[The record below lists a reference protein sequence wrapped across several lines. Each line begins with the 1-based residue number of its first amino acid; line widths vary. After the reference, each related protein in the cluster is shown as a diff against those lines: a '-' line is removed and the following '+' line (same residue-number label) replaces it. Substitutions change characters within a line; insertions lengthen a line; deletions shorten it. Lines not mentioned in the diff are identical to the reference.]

1 MRYGPPGHLR
11 QVILHHIRRGDGA
24 PLVLVHG
31 LGGSLRSW
39 DLVVDGLA
47 AHREVVALDLPGF
60 GESPALPETTVD
72 TLADAVAMFLSAQ
85 GWQRADLVGTSLGGR
100 LVLEMV
106 RRGLGRHVVAL
117 DPGGYWNA
125 PERAF
130 VNGSLRA
137 SIAAVRRLRPVLP
150 LLTGNPVTRT
160 ALLSQFS
167 VRPWAVPGEVVLR
180 ELRGLADAPA
190 VDPALMSLMAEEP
203 QQGAAA
209 GTSNGRV
216 VVGWGRWDRLT
227 LPSQARRALA
237 AFPGARL
244 HRFAHSGH
252 FPMFDSPDE
261 TVRVVLDATV

>member
-1 MRYGPPGHLR
+1 VPHAVAGHPTS
-11 QVILHHIRRGDGA
+11 VILNHVRRGSGA

-60 GESPALPETTVD
+60 GASPPLPETTVA
-72 TLADAVAMFLSAQ
+72 TLADAVALFLSAQ
-85 GWQRADLVGTSLGGR
+85 GLQRADLVGTSLGGR

-117 DPGGYWNA
+117 DPGGYWNG

-130 VNGSLRA
+130 AVGSLRA
-137 SIAAVRRLRPVLP
+137 SIAAVRRLRRVLPVLA
-150 LLTGNPVTRT
+150 GNPVTRA
-160 ALLSQFS
+160 ALLGQFS
-167 VRPWAVPGEVVLR
+167 ARPWAVPGDVVLR

-190 VDPALMSLMAEEP
+190 VDPALAALAAEPP
-203 QQGAAA
+203 QLGAPA
-209 GTSNGRV
+209 GSAPGRLT
-216 VVGWGRWDRLT
+216 VGWGRWDRLT
-227 LPSQARRALA
+227 LPTQARRALA
-237 AFPGARL
+237 AFPDATL
-244 HRFAHSGH
+244 HRFRHSGH

-261 TVRVVLDATV
+261 TVQMVLEATS

>member
-1 MRYGPPGHLR
+1 VLLNH
-11 QVILHHIRRGDGA
+11 VRRGSGA

-60 GESPALPETTVD
+60 GESPALPDTTVP
-72 TLADAVAMFLSAQ
+72 TLADALALFLAAQ
-85 GWQRADLVGTSLGGR
+85 GLSRADLVGTSLGGR

-106 RRGLGRHVVAL
+106 RRGVGRHVGAL
-117 DPGGYWNA
+117 GPGGYWNN

-130 VNGSLRA
+130 LVGSLRA

-150 LLTGNPVTRT
+150 ALAGNPVTRT
-160 ALLSQFS
+160 ALLAQFS
-167 VRPWAVPGEVVLR
+167 ARPWAVPGDVVLR

-190 VDPALMSLMAEEP
+190 VDPALTSLAAEP
-203 QQGAAA
+203 AQQGTAA
-209 GTSNGRV
+209 GTAPGRV
-216 VVGWGRWDRLT
+216 LLGWGRWDRLT
-227 LPSQARRALA
+227 LPTQARRALA
-237 AFPGARL
+237 AFPDATL

-252 FPMFDSPDE
+252 FPQFDEPAE
-261 TVRVVLDATV
+261 TVRAVLTATA

>member
-1 MRYGPPGHLR
+1 VRYGTPGHLR

-60 GESPALPETTVD
+60 GASPALPETTVD

-117 DPGGYWNA
+117 DPGGCWNA

-130 VNGSLRA
+130 VNGLLRA

-180 ELRGLADAPA
+180 ELRGLAAPA

-227 LPSQARRALA
+227 LPTQARRALA

-261 TVRVVLDATV
+261 TVRVVLDATA

>member
-117 DPGGYWNA
+117 DPGGYWNG

-130 VNGSLRA
+130 VNGLLRA

-160 ALLSQFS
+160 ALQSQFS

-180 ELRGLADAPA
+180 ELRGLAAPA

-203 QQGAAA
+203 PQGAAA

-261 TVRVVLDATV
+261 TVRVVLDATA